1 MLFVSL
7 YHKSAEKTILCR
19 IFVSIDP
26 PPRVSR
32 QCRNVDWWML
42 LVTLSVTSRLY
53 HAFSADM
60 LWGESEEQG
69 SLCKVLDLVRYVAL
83 VLRELMRE
91 LGCDLDRFVDIVD
104 DLDPSESYH
113 ASDSECPLSVVLPCS
128 VLGDAE

>member
-1 MLFVSL
+1 M
-7 YHKSAEKTILCR
+7 
-19 IFVSIDP
+19 
-26 PPRVSR
+26 
-32 QCRNVDWWML
+32 
-42 LVTLSVTSRLY
+42 LSVTSRLY

-60 LWGESEEQG
+60 LGCESEEQG

-104 DLDPSESYH
+104 DLDPSENYH
-113 ASDSECPLSVVLPCS
+113 ASDSECPLAVVLPCS

>member
-19 IFVSIDP
+19 ISVSIDP

-32 QCRNVDWWML
+32 QWRNVDWWMI

-60 LWGESEEQG
+60 LRCESEEQG

-91 LGCDLDRFVDIVD
+91 LGCDPDRFVDIVD
-104 DLDPSESYH
+104 DLDPSENYH
-113 ASDSECPLSVVLPCS
+113 ASDSECLLAVVLPCS